1 MRTRDTLFQSPRLS
15 SFIHNQSCL
24 IKSIIDFL
32 TQTRKR
38 LSIMKAGANAK
49 IDIKAGEILL
59 EPEQKQERCAA
70 LESVAAGIMDEVQG
84 SYLPRAGS
92 HWGCQHS
99 PAEMKHLSA
108 ARVTAHSY
116 LIWLSYHLLRRC
128 QPCSIYC
135 SQPLSSARRSAAA
148 FQCLSESNTKE

>member
-1 MRTRDTLFQSPRLS
+1 
-15 SFIHNQSCL
+15 
-24 IKSIIDFL
+24 
-32 TQTRKR
+32 
-38 LSIMKAGANAK
+38 MKAGANSK

-59 EPEQKQERCAA
+59 EPEQKQERRAA

-135 SQPLSSARRSAAA
+135 SRPLSSARRSAAA